1 VNGETTHSLS
11 TETGSLSTETGSLST
26 ETGSPPGELG
36 LRPLTARS
44 VILSVLLGSHPPLL
58 PVRSLVRTAA
68 LFGINEGTARVAL
81 SRLVADGDVV
91 ADGRRY
97 RLSDRLVD
105 RQRRQDESRTP
116 ATRPWRGRWELA
128 LIDPAL
134 ASPAERARLGT
145 ELAGLRLG
153 ELRGGVWLRPA
164 NLRRPWPPSLG
175 GQAWCFEAGAT
186 GAGDDGRQLAAR
198 MWDLS
203 GWAERAEALLQ
214 AWAAAGQPAR
224 RFMLAAAMVR
234 HLRTDPLLPGALLPP
249 HWPGTRLRDAY
260 AGYEQELGDLLHR
273 QRARHG

>member
-1 VNGETTHSLS
+1 VNGDGEVTRSLS
-11 TETGSLSTETGSLST
+11 PERD
-26 ETGSPPGELG
+26 PPASELG

-68 LFGINEGTARVAL
+68 LFGINEGSTRVAL
-81 SRLVADGDVV
+81 SRLVAEGDVV

-97 RLSDRLVD
+97 RLTDRLID

-134 ASPAERARLGT
+134 TGPAERARLAA
-145 ELAGLRLG
+145 ELAVLRLG

-164 NLRRPWPPSLG
+164 NLRRPWPPPLG
-175 GQAWCFEAGAT
+175 DQAWCFEAGAV
-186 GAGDDGRQLAAR
+186 AADNDGRQLAAR
-198 MWDLS
+198 VWDLS

-214 AWAAAGQPAR
+214 AWDGAGQPAR

-234 HLRTDPLLPGALLPP
+234 HLQTDPLLPGALLPP
-249 HWPGTRLRDAY
+249 RWPGTRLRDAY

-273 QRARHG
+273 QRAHHG